1 MKLVTT
7 QSLDTNEV
15 VRILPEARVVVVQS
29 DEGLLRE
36 SQDAEIL
43 YGVRPGVLQQIL
55 RTSSTVRWAHTSSAG
70 VDAFLSD
77 ELRNSTVRLTCA
89 KGGAAGRNLAEHAL
103 GLALAL
109 SRNIGEAARSTHWRR
124 GELSAGAFELS
135 GRVAGIAGYG
145 GAGREMTQLLIGF
158 RMSIVAVKRTPP
170 HNSSETLRV
179 LPPVG
184 FSTMCRESD
193 VVFNFLPSTS
203 DTERIFDR
211 AAFETMKRSAL
222 FVNVG
227 RGSTVDTKA
236 LVQALQ
242 EGLIA
247 GAGIDAVEPEP
258 LPEQHPLWS
267 MANVVI
273 SPHIAGNSPDR
284 TVRNWRVFLENLER
298 YRDGRELLSVVDP
311 GSGY

>member
-7 QSLDTNEV
+7 QSLDTDEV
-15 VRILPEARVVVVQS
+15 ARILPEARVVVVQS
-29 DEGLLRE
+29 DEGLFRE

-145 GAGREMTQLLIGF
+145 GAGREMTQLLNGF
-158 RMSIVAVKRTPP
+158 RMRIVAVKRTPP
-170 HNSSETLRV
+170 HSSSETLRV

-258 LPEQHPLWS
+258 LPEEHPLWS

-284 TVRNWRVFLENLER
+284 TVRNWRAFLENLRR